1 MSGYT
6 DSEKIQY
13 ALKTA
18 LYRTMQTAMSD
29 SASVERSAPLRVFP
43 TNIMKVNIAEA
54 GKGDID
60 EDGKYITGHTN
71 AGTTANLLD
80 PEGTVKNYKI
90 ICPVN
95 NVITSITIS
104 SLVGYGSS
112 TKTEVDALPTSGQ
125 TYPLK
130 QWFFRGHYSGTGEA
144 AFDAASAAYTG
155 LQLAWNSST
164 NGATPGES
172 DIVPHLKFYLQVQTN
187 YTGVSHSSSTDN
199 ITYEHDLLKGLIG
212 LDSNFVSTI
221 MVTQGQGGPA
231 SCASLGTS
239 GSQAG
244 EYWFTQPSSGILSF
258 YGVTNKVDA
267 STDLATANF
276 ATKFPMISYV
286 RYTGETGFGAGT
298 GGGGGGSVTL
308 ASADSN
314 VSNMIGGTAQTMT
327 TTTFEFDGNVS
338 MNGNVGIGITDPG
351 TKLTIVSAQ
360 GTNNTLELQNLLPQ
374 ATGKVIFQTP
384 YVGNDVGLAIL
395 TGGSS
400 PTERMR
406 IRPDGNVGIGTT
418 SPDANLDVFS
428 SGKVITNTAYK
439 TKSWAQMK
447 TEIESQG
454 GYIQTRDQLL
464 SLESSLLQ
472 SGQDKWAAGVTRLGG
487 GEAYKQWYQIGNSNH
502 VYGREHPNYPSWGD
516 GTVSHSFRDTIAIVS
531 KPLKINHGF
540 FINHYEHSAAW
551 GQAVF
556 QMVAASTNY
565 CTMGFAKGT
574 DSGSNDNVLEALTF
588 NRKGN
593 VGIGTPSPGST
604 LEIKDLTSGTAGEV
618 ESILKVNSV
627 SGYHMVSLGTAGPT
641 NYHSGSISIYKTLG
655 ATGTTKSVHLSGSTD
670 HTYFNGGGNV
680 GIGTTDP
687 GNFKLKIYNST
698 GTNTTGSNSWHN
710 HFCVEEQTTAGAG
723 ITFKAGTNTGYIYYG
738 SSNGSSWVG
747 SGSFGFA
754 TTATGAQSD
763 IKMVIRNDGN
773 VGIGTT
779 SPGISLDVHGTYLGR
794 YYNFGSCHDADKR
807 NSFYIG
813 RWDGNTTQ
821 SGVFLGMQLKVDTH
835 DNMGYGSYDNQ
846 ASIIFQT
853 WGNNYSTSREIMEI
867 TANGY
872 VRGINA
878 YQNDSDD
885 RIKHN
890 EKNINAGLNVINKLQ
905 AKEYFKTSTLFDEN
919 GNIYDSNHNFNLNID
934 GLPIDA
940 SGEVLTDVNKEIG
953 FIAQEVFEI
962 DELKHAVREGNL
974 VSDASGNM
982 YKNKFGLSYEEI
994 FVMNVVATQE
1004 LDRKVIALESENAE
1018 LKTKVATL
1026 ESELAAIK
1034 QHLGI

>member
-1 MSGYT
+1 MV
-6 DSEKIQY
+6 
-13 ALKTA
+13 L
-18 LYRTMQTAMSD
+18 
-29 SASVERSAPLRVFP
+29 
-43 TNIMKVNIAEA
+43 TN
-54 GKGDID
+54 
-60 EDGKYITGHTN
+60 
-71 AGTTANLLD
+71 
-80 PEGTVKNYKI
+80 
-90 ICPVN
+90 
-95 NVITSITIS
+95 
-104 SLVGYGSS
+104 
-112 TKTEVDALPTSGQ
+112 Q
-125 TYPLK
+125 
-130 QWFFRGHYSGTGEA
+130 
-144 AFDAASAAYTG
+144 
-155 LQLAWNSST
+155 
-164 NGATPGES
+164 
-172 DIVPHLKFYLQVQTN
+172 
-187 YTGVSHSSSTDN
+187 
-199 ITYEHDLLKGLIG
+199 
-212 LDSNFVSTI
+212 
-221 MVTQGQGGPA
+221 
-231 SCASLGTS
+231 
-239 GSQAG
+239 
-244 EYWFTQPSSGILSF
+244 
-258 YGVTNKVDA
+258 
-267 STDLATANF
+267 
-276 ATKFPMISYV
+276 
-286 RYTGETGFGAGT
+286 
-298 GGGGGGSVTL
+298 
-308 ASADSN
+308 
-314 VSNMIGGTAQTMT
+314 
-327 TTTFEFDGNVS
+327 
-338 MNGNVGIGITDPG
+338 
-351 TKLTIVSAQ
+351 
-360 GTNNTLELQNLLPQ
+360 
-374 ATGKVIFQTP
+374 
-384 YVGNDVGLAIL
+384 
-395 TGGSS
+395 
-400 PTERMR
+400 
-406 IRPDGNVGIGTT
+406 GNVGIGTT

-540 FINHYEHSAAW
+540 FINHYEHSDAW

-556 QMVAASTNY
+556 QMVGASTNY
-565 CTMGFAKGT
+565 CTMGFTKGT
-574 DSGSNDNVLEALTF
+574 DSGSNDNVLEA
-588 NRKGN
+588 
-593 VGIGTPSPGST
+593 
-604 LEIKDLTSGTAGEV
+604 
-618 ESILKVNSV
+618 
-627 SGYHMVSLGTAGPT
+627 
-641 NYHSGSISIYKTLG
+641 ISFTR
-655 ATGTTKSVHLSGSTD
+655 
-670 HTYFNGGGNV
+670 NG
-680 GIGTTDP
+680 
-687 GNFKLKIYNST
+687 K
-698 GTNTTGSNSWHN
+698 
-710 HFCVEEQTTAGAG
+710 
-723 ITFKAGTNTGYIYYG
+723 
-738 SSNGSSWVG
+738 
-747 SGSFGFA
+747 
-754 TTATGAQSD
+754 
-763 IKMVIRNDGN
+763 

-779 SPGISLDVHGTYLGR
+779 SPSISLDVHGTYLGR

-813 RWDGNTTQ
+813 RWDGTTQ
-821 SGVFLGMQLKVDTH
+821 SGAFLGMQLKVDTH

-853 WGNNYSTSREIMEI
+853 WGNNYATSREIMEI

-1004 LDRKVIALESENAE
+1004 LDRQQQADKARISDLEAKNTALENTVQTLISRITALENNS
-1018 LKTKVATL
+1018 TN
-1026 ESELAAIK
+1026 
-1034 QHLGI
+1034 